1 MRGFCRLIIALM
13 PVFVGT
19 HGLDAQQWEKL
30 PIYGSAFDQLEVSIF
45 DSTFMVGY
53 DRQGSVF
60 FSTDAGISWEES
72 ATDVTA
78 LWWWNHDMVLTENR
92 TAWAMTHSG
101 LWKTTDL
108 GLRWICDSS
117 LGRDR
122 VGAGSLAVSIDG
134 TLIATSAGDSN
145 VGNRMYSSTDNGKS
159 WRGLDEGNPHVKVCV
174 DPQNSST
181 MFWLSNTHAM
191 RSNDGG
197 VSWRS
202 AELPGC
208 PFSSIHLEHDSA
220 GLRLG
225 ILLGDECY
233 HPTSFDFYVSRDT
246 GRTWEKRS
254 TESMERGSDTWC
266 ESRHNN
272 RIVRS
277 MTGVLYANVCFHL
290 YISSDDGA
298 TWLDANVR
306 TDDIALAGGM
316 VLGTLPP
323 DGLVRRDESEDRWVP
338 YCTEPKW
345 YGYEY
350 AEYAHARS
358 DTAFV
363 LLSTALSMGGRTSEI
378 QQSTDGGKSWKTI
391 LRKSGLNGLEIDA
404 SDETRY
410 YLSALPEGGARAIL
424 TGTVDQTEP
433 DTLYTCASMA
443 FLTASPRFARHLYLE
458 EREGSNWWLGYS
470 SDGGTTWDWSFF
482 AGWQSHLRLFPSQ
495 LHPGTML
502 VAVIEYDWNFDHYAG
517 LYLKS
522 YELAHWEK
530 VSRDAE
536 HSHGMDQN
544 DALLSSSTW
553 KQLECSTDYGR
564 TWFDNDD
571 GVDPGYTWFWIFNP
585 VGRVIGTDYLYLYE
599 FHDGSWHKLI
609 STDGMPLRVDSF
621 FDVKDYHLLR
631 EYDLDIDDRYV
642 HITLRRKGIYRAG
655 YISDPT
661 GIEQWVRSPR
671 SCELDVYPQPVSG
684 SSATI
689 SWNTNI
695 SRAAHIQVFDV
706 HGRRIRSL
714 SAAASARSVVWDCR
728 DAAGH
733 RVQPGAYLIEM
744 RLGDTS
750 HRSMIIVQ

>member
-1 MRGFCRLIIALM
+1 MVRVSLIFLLTM
-13 PVFVGT
+13 KLTV
-19 HGLDAQQWEKL
+19 HAQQWEKL

-60 FSTDAGISWEES
+60 FSTDAGISWQET

-78 LWWWNHDMVLTENR
+78 FWSWNYDMVLTENR

-108 GLRWICDSS
+108 GTRWICDSS
-117 LGRDR
+117 LGTDR
-122 VGAGSLAVSIDG
+122 VGTGSLAVSLDG
-134 TLIATSAGDSN
+134 TVIVTSAGARDAED
-145 VGNRMYSSTDNGKS
+145 RIYSSADHGVT
-159 WRGLDEGNPHVKVCV
+159 WRGLDDGNPHVKVCM

-191 RSNDGG
+191 RSNNGG

-225 ILLGDECY
+225 ILLGDECS
-233 HPTSFDFYVSRDT
+233 HPTSFDYYVSRDT

-254 TESMERGSDTWC
+254 RQIMDRGSDTWC
-266 ESRHNN
+266 ASRHNN

-277 MTGVLYANVCFHL
+277 TTGVLYANVCFHL
-290 YISSDDGA
+290 YISSDDGI

-306 TDDIALAGGM
+306 TDDIARTGGM

-323 DGLVRRDESEDRWVP
+323 DGLVRRDESKKSWVP

-350 AEYAHARS
+350 AEYAHARG

-378 QQSTDGGKSWKTI
+378 RQTTDDGKSWKAL
-391 LRKSGLNGLEIDA
+391 LRRSGLNDLQIDA
-404 SDETRY
+404 ANETRY
-410 YLSALPEGGARAIL
+410 YLSALPEGGAYAIL
-424 TGTVDQTEP
+424 TGRVDQTEP
-433 DTLYTCASMA
+433 DTLYSSVSKL
-443 FLTASPRFARHLYLE
+443 FLLASPRFSHHLYVKE
-458 EREGSNWWLGYS
+458 YEVPDWWVGYS
-470 SDGGTTWDWSFF
+470 NDGGATWDWSLF
-482 AGWQSHLRLFPSQ
+482 AGVYSQPRLFPSQ

-502 VAVIEYDWNFDHYAG
+502 AGVSVVHYNFDRYAG
-517 LYLKS
+517 LFLKS
-522 YELAHWEK
+522 YKLAHWEK
-530 VSRDAE
+530 VNDDPLRPD
-536 HSHGMDQN
+536 GMDRS

-564 TWFDNDD
+564 TWFDNDN
-571 GVDPGYTWFWIFNP
+571 GVEPGYTEFWIFNP
-585 VGRVIGTDYLYLYE
+585 AGRVIGTDYLYLYE

-609 STDGMPLRVDSF
+609 ATDRMPLRVDSF
-621 FDVKDYHLLR
+621 FNVKDYDLLR

-642 HITLRRKGIYRAG
+642 HITLRRRGIYRAG

-661 GIEQWVRSPR
+661 GIEQQVQSPR

-684 SSATI
+684 NSATI

-695 SRAAHIQVFDV
+695 SRPAHIRIFDV
-706 HGRRIRSL
+706 HGRRIRSF

-733 RVQPGAYLIEM
+733 RVQPGAYLMEM
-744 RLGDTS
+744 RLGDTT